1 MTSES
6 LTNKLTT
13 WLAEDLDQG
22 TAASLAGRLAGSGQG
37 PALLELLTELRENSR
52 KAASAAVDA
61 LSEVLDVLSPDELV
75 SWIDL
80 VVALSE
86 RSGAIALK
94 ACRESPVL
102 LRDLP
107 ASSRRAALTV
117 ALELAEQDAPMA
129 FEGLLQAGGVIAAAG
144 ADALPAWAQTGADL
158 TKWDGVLGIEYFRR
172 GPDILRVLPID
183 DLKTWAGVSV
193 KLVTPNSLG
202 KPDYMAALTFFRTS
216 PTLLEDLTS
225 SAVRRRVLALSN
237 TLADHSPELA
247 IEFLGEAPGLLR
259 QIRDAAWQERVLQYG
274 VLVAEQDAA
283 TALAYLRR
291 APEVI
296 ELADPDAPA
305 VVGTGGARVPVAP
318 ANATGDGP
326 SSAMMDRFDKWYR
339 GGMEVLA
346 YNPEAAR
353 AYFAIETRKAL
364 EALEEAASGVA
375 LRSVARMLKLFAE
388 GLSGQPVT
396 IRPLDESGGGEAAPQ
411 ARASSDGVTIFLPA
425 RMRRYPSKD
434 DNLRFYKVLT
444 AHEAGHLEYG
454 TYALPMARLADL
466 ASQASLR
473 YGRAA
478 ASPPASLDEFFRLY
492 PNPLLIRDLW
502 VMAEDA
508 RVEACL
514 KKEYPGL
521 RRDMESVA
529 REEVAGR
536 SLAHGLSVRELIVEL
551 LLQMS
556 AGDPEEVRVPVA
568 LDDVVGR
575 AWALLRA
582 VVQPQATAE
591 DVVRA
596 VHRAYV
602 LIEELTAEE
611 IPAPLGGTSGDADQ
625 ALEPPAGEEQGGA
638 YRPLTTPAHRGAM
651 DAERVREQE
660 SGAVAGQAESGARE
674 QDGLQGEPSVA
685 GGSRSPKGPRVLR
698 DAAAVPASMEGRSGS
713 STLAEDVTVVPDES
727 AGRVPPAIPGTR
739 TFLYDEWDGRI
750 QDYRT
755 HWCRVVEQI
764 APEGTDGFL
773 EQTRSRY
780 GGVVSLIRR
789 YFEGIRPPAL
799 RRVRRQADG
808 EEVDIEAAVESLV
821 ERKARVGPSEF
832 VYIRRDRKERDVAA
846 VFLVDLSGSTGQQ
859 IGPGGARIIDVEKEG
874 LVLLCEAL
882 EAIGDQ
888 YAVYGYSGQ
897 SRNDVQILV
906 LKDFDERYGPQVWR
920 RIDAV
925 RPLVQNRDGAA
936 IRHALHRLSER
947 AARVKLMVMLSDG
960 RPLDDAYQEEYALE
974 DTKAAL
980 REARAGGV
988 HPFCIT
994 VDREARGYLERM
1006 YGDVCYL
1013 IIDRVESLPER
1024 LPRIYKTLTT

>member
-6 LTNKLTT
+6 LTNKLTA
-13 WLAEDLDQG
+13 WLAEDLDRG
-22 TAASLAGRLAGSGQG
+22 AAASLAGRLAGSGQG
-37 PALLELLTELRENSR
+37 PAVLELLTELRENSR

-80 VVALSE
+80 VVSLSE

-94 ACRESPVL
+94 ACRESPAVL
-102 LRDLP
+102 RELP

-129 FEGLLQAGGVIAAAG
+129 YEGLLRAGGVIAAAG
-144 ADALPAWAQTGADL
+144 ADAVPAWAQTGADL

-172 GPDILRVLPID
+172 GPDILRVLSGE
-183 DLKTWAGVSV
+183 DLKTWAGVSA
-193 KLVTPNSLG
+193 KLVTLNSLG
-202 KPDYMAALTFFRTS
+202 KPDYMAALAFFRTS
-216 PTLLEDLTS
+216 PALLEDLAS
-225 SAVRRRVLALSN
+225 PAVRRRVLALSN
-237 TLADHSPELA
+237 QLANSSPELA

-259 QIRDAAWQERVLQYG
+259 RIRDAAWQERVLQYG
-274 VLVAEQDAA
+274 VLVAERDAA

-296 ELADPDAPA
+296 ELADPDAPTLA
-305 VVGTGGARVPVAP
+305 
-318 ANATGDGP
+318 
-326 SSAMMDRFDKWYR
+326 DRFDKWYR

-411 ARASSDGVTIFLPA
+411 ARSSSDGATIFLPA

-454 TYALPMARLADL
+454 TYALPMERLADL
-466 ASQASLR
+466 AAQASLR

-514 KKEYPGL
+514 KAEYPGL
-521 RRDMESVA
+521 RRDMEAVA

-536 SLAHGLSVRELIVEL
+536 SLTHGMSVREMVVEL
-551 LLQMS
+551 LLEMS

-568 LDDVVGR
+568 LEDVVGR

-582 VVQPQATAE
+582 VAQPQATAE
-591 DVVRA
+591 DVIRA

-611 IPAPLGGTSGDADQ
+611 MPASPGGTSGDADQ
-625 ALEPPAGEEQGGA
+625 ILEPPAGEEQGGA
-638 YRPLTTPAHRGAM
+638 YRPLTTPAHRGPM

-660 SGAVAGQAESGARE
+660 SGAVAGQAESGVRE
-674 QDGLQGEPSVA
+674 QDGLQGEPSVT
-685 GGSRSPKGPRVLR
+685 GGSRSEKGPRVLR

-713 STLAEDVTVVPDES
+713 SPLAEDVTVVPDES

-739 TFLYDEWDGRI
+739 AFLYDEWDGRI

-755 HWCRVVEQI
+755 RWCRVVEQT
-764 APEGTDGFL
+764 APEGSDGFF

-808 EEVDIEAAVESLV
+808 EEVDIEAVVESLV
-821 ERKARVGPSEF
+821 ERKARAGPSEF
-832 VYIRRDRKERDVAA
+832 VYIRRDRKKRDVAA
-846 VFLVDLSGSTGQQ
+846 VFLLDLSGSTGQQ
-859 IGPGGARIIDVEKEG
+859 IGGSGARIIDVEKEG

-960 RPLDDAYQEEYALE
+960 RPLDDAYQDEYALE

-980 REARAGGV
+980 REAKAGGV

>member
-1 MTSES
+1 MAPEELLQRLLSELQGFS
-6 LTNKLTT
+6 PKATAAAVEVLPEVRDILGEELVVT
-13 WLAEDLDQG
+13 WLDLIV
-22 TAASLAGRLAGSGQG
+22 T
-37 PALLELLTELRENSR
+37 
-52 KAASAAVDA
+52 
-61 LSEVLDVLSPDELV
+61 
-75 SWIDL
+75 
-80 VVALSE
+80 LSE
-86 RSGAIALK
+86 RSGAIAIKL
-94 ACRESPVL
+94 CRESAAL
-102 LRDLP
+102 LRELP
-107 ASSRRAALTV
+107 AGSRAAALAM

-129 FEGLLQAGGVIAAAG
+129 YEGLLRAGGVIAAAG
-144 ADALPAWAQTGADL
+144 AGALPGWAQTGADL
-158 TKWDGVLGIEYFRR
+158 TRWDGVLGIEYFRR
-172 GPDILRVLPID
+172 GPDILPVLAVD
-183 DLKTWAGVSV
+183 DLKPWAGVSA

-202 KPDYMAALTFFRTS
+202 KPDYMAALAFFRTS
-216 PTLLEDLTS
+216 PALLGDLAS
-225 SAVRRRVLALSN
+225 PAVRRRVLALTN
-237 TLADHSPELA
+237 VLADRSPELA
-247 IEFLGEAPGLLR
+247 IAFLGEAPGLLR
-259 QIRDAAWQERVLQYG
+259 LIKDGAWQERVLQYG

-283 TALAYLRR
+283 AALEYVRR
-291 APEVI
+291 APEVL
-296 ELADPDAPA
+296 ELADPDTSAM
-305 VVGTGGARVPVAP
+305 VGAGRARVPVAP

-326 SSAMMDRFDKWYR
+326 PPAIMERFDAWYR
-339 GGMEVLA
+339 GGMEVLGF
-346 YNPEAAR
+346 NPEAAR
-353 AYFAIETRKAL
+353 AYFASETRKAL
-364 EALEEAASGVA
+364 EALEEVASCVA

-388 GLSGQPVT
+388 GLSGRPVT
-396 IRPLDESGGGEAAPQ
+396 IRPLDEGAGGGAAPR
-411 ARASSDGVTIFLPA
+411 ARASSDGATIFLPS
-425 RMRRYPSKD
+425 RMRRYPLKD

-444 AHEAGHLEYG
+444 AHEAGHLEFG

-466 ASQASLR
+466 ASQAALR
-473 YGRAA
+473 YGRAPA
-478 ASPPASLDEFFRLY
+478 AAPASLDEFFRLY

-514 KKEYPGL
+514 KAEYPGL
-521 RRDMESVA
+521 RRDMEDMA

-536 SLAHGLSVRELIVEL
+536 SLTHGMSVREMVVEL

-556 AGDPEEVRVPVA
+556 AGDPDAVRVPVA
-568 LDDVVGR
+568 VEDVVAR

-582 VVQPQATAE
+582 VAQPYATAE
-591 DVVRA
+591 DAVRA

-602 LIEELTAEE
+602 LIEEFTSEGS
-611 IPAPLGGTSGDADQ
+611 PSGPGGTSEEAEQ
-625 ALEPPAGEEQGGA
+625 AMEPPAGDDRGGS
-638 YRPLTTPAHRGAM
+638 YRPLATPAHRGAM
-651 DAERVREQE
+651 DAERVRDQE
-660 SGAVAGQAESGARE
+660 SGALAGHAEPEVRE
-674 QDGLQGEPSVA
+674 QDGLQGEPTVA
-685 GGSRSPKGPRVLR
+685 GGARSEQGPRVLR
-698 DAAAVPASMEGRSGS
+698 DAAAVAAPLGGRTGAAS
-713 STLAEDVTVVPDES
+713 LAEEATVVPDES
-727 AGRVPPAIPGTR
+727 AGRVPPAPPGTR
-739 TFLYDEWDGRI
+739 AFLYDEWDGRI

-755 HWCRVVEQI
+755 NWCRVVEQV
-764 APEGTDGFL
+764 APEGSDGFL
-773 EQTRSRY
+773 ERTRSRY
-780 GGVVSLIRR
+780 GGAVSLIRR

-808 EEVDIEAAVESLV
+808 DEVDIEAAVESLV
-821 ERKARVGPSEF
+821 ERRARAGPSEF
-832 VYIRRDRKERDVAA
+832 VYIRRDRKDRDVAA

-859 IGPGGARIIDVEKEG
+859 IGPDGARVIDVEKEG

-897 SRNDVQILV
+897 SRHDVQILV

-1024 LPRIYKTLTT
+1024 LPRIYRTLTT

>member
-6 LTNKLTT
+6 LTNKLTA
-13 WLAEDLDQG
+13 WLAKDLDRG
-22 TAASLAGRLAGSGQG
+22 AAASLAGRLVGSGQG
-37 PALLELLTELRENSR
+37 PAVLELLTELRENSR

-80 VVALSE
+80 VVSLSE

-94 ACRESPVL
+94 ACRESPAVL
-102 LRDLP
+102 RELP

-129 FEGLLQAGGVIAAAG
+129 YEGLLRAGGVIAAAG
-144 ADALPAWAQTGADL
+144 ADAVPAWAQTGADL

-172 GPDILRVLPID
+172 GPDILRVLSGE
-183 DLKTWAGVSV
+183 DLKAWAGVSA
-193 KLVTPNSLG
+193 KLVTLNSLG
-202 KPDYMAALTFFRTS
+202 KPDYMAALAFFRTS
-216 PTLLEDLTS
+216 PALLEDLAS
-225 SAVRRRVLALSN
+225 PAVRRRVLALSN
-237 TLADHSPELA
+237 TLADRSPELA

-259 QIRDAAWQERVLQYG
+259 RIRDAAWQERVLQYG

-296 ELADPDAPA
+296 ELADPDAPTLA
-305 VVGTGGARVPVAP
+305 
-318 ANATGDGP
+318 
-326 SSAMMDRFDKWYR
+326 DRFDKWYR

-411 ARASSDGVTIFLPA
+411 ARASSDGATIFLPA

-454 TYALPMARLADL
+454 TYALPMERLADL

-514 KKEYPGL
+514 KAEYPGL
-521 RRDMESVA
+521 RRDMEAVA
-529 REEVAGR
+529 QEEVTGR
-536 SLAHGLSVRELIVEL
+536 SLTHGMSVREMVVEL
-551 LLQMS
+551 LLEMS

-568 LDDVVGR
+568 LEDVVGR

-582 VVQPQATAE
+582 VAQPQATAE
-591 DVVRA
+591 DVIRA

-611 IPAPLGGTSGDADQ
+611 MPASPGGTSGDADQ

-638 YRPLTTPAHRGAM
+638 YRPLTTLAHRGAM

-660 SGAVAGQAESGARE
+660 SGAVAGQAESGVQE
-674 QDGLQGEPSVA
+674 QDGLQGEPSVT
-685 GGSRSPKGPRVLR
+685 GGSRSEKGPRVLR
-698 DAAAVPASMEGRSGS
+698 DAAAVPASMEGWSGS
-713 STLAEDVTVVPDES
+713 SPLAEDVTVVPDES
-727 AGRVPPAIPGTR
+727 SGRVLPAIPGTR

-764 APEGTDGFL
+764 APEGSDGFF

-808 EEVDIEAAVESLV
+808 EEVDIEAVVEALV
-821 ERKARVGPSEF
+821 ERKARAGPSEF